1 MASRR
6 IARLNDQIRG
16 DLAELISREMKD
28 PRVSGLISVTGVDVA
43 PDLSTAK
50 VYISVLG
57 TPEERKRALTALRS
71 GAGFLRTQLAA
82 RLTIRRAPELHFI
95 ADTSIE
101 RGERIMELLREV
113 ESEHPAEGPAPD
125 GTSDPKKLKPDE
137 PLGKR
142 ADD

>member
-6 IARLNDQIRG
+6 IARLNDQIRA
-16 DLAELISREMKD
+16 DLAELIAREMKD
-28 PRVSGLISVTGVDVA
+28 PRVSGLISVTGVDIA

-57 TPEERKRALTALRS
+57 TPEERKGALTALRNA
-71 GAGFLRTQLAA
+71 AGFLRTQLAT

-113 ESEHPAEGPAPD
+113 ESEHPADGAATNPVAEPELPRGEG
-125 GTSDPKKLKPDE
+125 THE
-137 PLGKR
+137 
-142 ADD
+142 

>member
-6 IARLNDQIRG
+6 IARLNDQIRA
-16 DLAELISREMKD
+16 DLAELIAREMKD
-28 PRVSGLISVTGVDVA
+28 PRVSGLISVTGVDIA

-57 TPEERKRALTALRS
+57 TPEDRKHALTALRNAS
-71 GAGFLRTQLAA
+71 GFLRTQLAS
-82 RLTIRRAPELHFI
+82 RLTIRRAPELHFM

-113 ESEHPAEGPAPD
+113 ESEQPANGVVTDEVTEPGQSRGEGSD
-125 GTSDPKKLKPDE
+125 G
-137 PLGKR
+137 
-142 ADD
+142 

>member
-6 IARLNDQIRG
+6 IARLNDQIRA
-16 DLAELISREMKD
+16 DLAELIARQMKD

-57 TPEERKRALTALRS
+57 TPDERKRALTALRNAS
-71 GAGFLRTQLAA
+71 GFLRTQLAT
-82 RLTIRRAPELHFI
+82 RLTIRRAPELHFM

-113 ESEHPAEGPAPD
+113 ESEHPANGVVTDEVSEPGKPRGD
-125 GTSDPKKLKPDE
+125 GSDE
-137 PLGKR
+137 
-142 ADD
+142 

>member
-6 IARLNDQIRG
+6 IARLNDQIRA
-16 DLAELISREMKD
+16 DLAELIARQMKD

-57 TPEERKRALTALRS
+57 TPEERKQALTALRNAS
-71 GAGFLRTQLAA
+71 GFLRTQLAT
-82 RLTIRRAPELHFI
+82 RLTIRRAPELHFM

-113 ESEHPAEGPAPD
+113 ESEHPANGVVTDEVPEPGQSRGEGSD
-125 GTSDPKKLKPDE
+125 G
-137 PLGKR
+137 
-142 ADD
+142 

>member
-6 IARLNDQIRG
+6 IARLNDQIRA
-16 DLAELISREMKD
+16 DLADLIAREMRD
-28 PRVSGLISVTGVDVA
+28 PRLSGLISVTGVDVA

-57 TPEERKRALTALRS
+57 TEQERKSALAAIRS
-71 GAGFLRTQLAA
+71 ASGFLRTQLAA
-82 RLTIRRAPELHFI
+82 RLTIRRAPELHFM

-113 ESEHPAEGPAPD
+113 ESEHPSEGATAEEPAEAGQPRGE
-125 GTSDPKKLKPDE
+125 GT
-137 PLGKR
+137 
-142 ADD
+142 DD